1 MIMHFYAISIRLA
14 STLILLLNTIWMWGQ
29 KAQSI
34 LDNFYLFEV
43 NGKVQVYCTITSG
56 KTCQGIEIWRK
67 TDRNDFEKVG
77 HIKGICGSVSSP
89 VSYSFTDENPPKNET
104 LIYKLYLGGY
114 GYTDV
119 REVWVSDLKE
129 LAYKVIPNPAR
140 DKARIYINTSSFVSS
155 SNTYYL
161 NLYNHNGNKL
171 ITVES
176 GDMFFEL
183 NVSHLN
189 NGVYYFDMF
198 NNEIFITFGKIY
210 VNH

>member
-1 MIMHFYAISIRLA
+1 MHFYSISKRLV
-14 STLILLLNTIWMWGQ
+14 STLILFLNTIWMWGQ

-34 LDNFYLFEV
+34 LDNFHLFEV

-67 TDRNDFEKVG
+67 TDGNDFEKIG
-77 HIKGICGSVSSP
+77 DIKGICGSVSSP

-114 GYTDV
+114 GYTDDKEL
-119 REVWVSDLKE
+119 RVSDLKE
-129 LAYKVIPNPAR
+129 FAYKAIPNPAS
-140 DKARIYINTSSFVSS
+140 DKVRIYTNTSSFVSS

-176 GDMFFEL
+176 KDIFIEL
-183 NVSHLN
+183 DVSHLN
-189 NGVYYFDMF
+189 NGVYYFEIV
-198 NNEIFITFGKIY
+198 NNENFITSGKIY